1 MIMSDVMS
9 GRYRKRTHAARR
21 GFTLGEVL
29 VTVALIAVLA
39 AVVLPAV
46 GSQITKGDLG
56 RVSSDLL
63 TMRSAIE
70 QFISDVRR
78 YPNSVGQLTNKP
90 AAATGTSGFL
100 IANATCP
107 SPAVFTTAQQY
118 SAQEVARWRG
128 PYLNKD
134 SAAAIVTGYSQS
146 IRTCFDVQT
155 PPLSTISFETILI
168 TGIDATTA
176 AALDAAMDDNSTT
189 TGALQ
194 YVGTT
199 LKFFAIPIQ
208 P

>member
-1 MIMSDVMS
+1 MAMTDIMAGKHR
-9 GRYRKRTHAARR
+9 GRIRSPRR

-63 TMRSAIE
+63 TIRSAME

-78 YPNSVGQLTNKP
+78 YPSSVAQLTNRPGITTAFGPLP
-90 AAATGTSGFL
+90 ALG
-100 IANATCP
+100 NATCATP
-107 SPAVFTTAQQY
+107 QVFAVTYT
-118 SAQEVARWRG
+118 AQEVARWRG
-128 PYLNKD
+128 PYVNKD

-146 IRTCFDVQT
+146 IRPCFHVQT
-155 PPLSTISFETILI
+155 SAGISYEVILLP
-168 TGIDATTA
+168 GIDATTA
-176 AALDAAMDDNSTT
+176 AALDAAMDDGVIT

-194 YVGTT
+194 YVATGVDT